1 MNRFTLSPRRT
12 TVGAFLAAT
21 VLSLVAGCG
30 SSEPEYLR
38 ISLPGNVPLELAK
51 TPGGLLF
58 GKTEVTQAQ
67 FDALLGKDRDPSD
80 VMGAD
85 LPVNNADAQS
95 VEAFLDALNALPETK
110 SAGLRFRLP
119 TESEWREAC
128 LAGGTGPFGRL
139 KNGKD
144 GTAEEMAN
152 AGFTAEQNSVR
163 DFFKKIGCGC
173 PSVDLFTESEIGR
186 RALAIGDEAFREY
199 AERELGHPLPPFKGA
214 LIMSNGE
221 WERFSP
227 NWHPDAGAIAV
238 LISQKIGDAPR
249 PVAAKSPNAWGL
261 YDMHGNVWELTS
273 TKDEDGRVVACGGAW
288 LSAHAEDC
296 GAGARE
302 TFHVEPKTIDDANAC
317 KMSDAAPMRPE
328 AMRCPELGF
337 RVCAERVQ

>member
-12 TVGAFLAAT
+12 TVGGLLAAMA
-21 VLSLVAGCG
+21 LSLVAGCG

-67 FDALLGKDRDPSD
+67 FDALLGKDRDPSLF
-80 VMGAD
+80 MGAD

-152 AGFTAEQNSVR
+152 AGFTAEQNSLREVLK
-163 DFFKKIGCGC
+163 FNFSC
-173 PSVDLFTESEIGR
+173 PDANLITESEIGR
-186 RALAIGDEAFREY
+186 RALAIGDEAVREY

-214 LIMSNGE
+214 LIMSHEE
-221 WERFSP
+221 WERVSP
-227 NWHPDAGAIAV
+227 NWNPDAGAIAGPFGMNGTAV
-238 LISQKIGDAPR
+238 NSDVAIDALLTL
-249 PVAAKSPNAWGL
+249 AAADSG
-261 YDMHGNVWELTS
+261 S
-273 TKDEDGRVVACGGAW
+273 TG
-288 LSAHAEDC
+288 
-296 GAGARE
+296 
-302 TFHVEPKTIDDANAC
+302 T
-317 KMSDAAPMRPE
+317 
-328 AMRCPELGF
+328 
-337 RVCAERVQ
+337 

>member
-85 LPVNNADAQS
+85 LPVNNADART
-95 VEAFLDALNALPETK
+95 VAAFLDALNALPETK

-139 KNGKD
+139 KNGKG

-152 AGFTAEQNSVR
+152 AGLTAEQKSLREVLKFNFS
-163 DFFKKIGCGC
+163 C
-173 PSVDLFTESEIGR
+173 PDANLITESEIGR
-186 RALAIGDEAFREY
+186 RALAIGDEAVREY

-214 LIMSNGE
+214 LIMSNEE
-221 WERFSP
+221 WERVSP
-227 NWHPDAGAIAV
+227 NWDPDAGAIAA

-302 TFHVEPKTIDDANAC
+302 TFDIEPSDDGAV
-317 KMSDAAPMRPE
+317 
-328 AMRCPELGF
+328 MRCPELGF

>member
-12 TVGAFLAAT
+12 TVGGLLAAMA
-21 VLSLVAGCG
+21 LSLVAGCG

-38 ISLPGNVPLELAK
+38 ISLPGNVLLELAK

-67 FDALLGKDRDPSD
+67 FDALLGKERDPSL

-85 LPVNNADAQS
+85 LPVNNADART
-95 VEAFLDALNALPETK
+95 VAAFLDALNALPETK

-152 AGFTAEQNSVR
+152 AGFTAEQNSLR
-163 DFFKKIGCGC
+163 DFFKKIGCGYL
-173 PSVDLFTESEIGR
+173 SVDSFTESEIGR
-186 RALAIGDEAFREY
+186 RALAIGDEAVREY
-199 AERELGHPLPPFKGA
+199 AERELGHPLSPFKGA
-214 LIMSNGE
+214 LIMSHEE
-221 WERFSP
+221 WERVSP
-227 NWHPDAGAIAV
+227 NWHPDAGAV
-238 LISQKIGDAPR
+238 FTLIGQKIGDAPR

-302 TFHVEPKTIDDANAC
+302 TFDIEPSDDGAV
-317 KMSDAAPMRPE
+317 
-328 AMRCPELGF
+328 MRCPELGF

>member
-1 MNRFTLSPRRT
+1 MNRFNISPRRT

-21 VLSLVAGCG
+21 MLSLVAGCG
-30 SSEPEYLR
+30 SSEPECLS

-67 FDALLGKDRDPSD
+67 FDALLGKDRDPSL

-128 LAGGTGPFGRL
+128 LAGGAGPFGRL
-139 KNGKD
+139 TNGKD
-144 GTAEEMAN
+144 GTAEELAN
-152 AGFTAEQNSVR
+152 AGFTAEQKSLR
-163 DFFKKIGCGC
+163 DFFENMYGC

-186 RALAIGDEAFREY
+186 RALAIGDEAFREWV
-199 AERELGHPLPPFKGA
+199 EGELGRPAPSFKNA
-214 LIMSNGE
+214 LIMDREES
-221 WERFSP
+221 ERLFP
-227 NWHPDAGAIAV
+227 GLVLDVGAIFS

-273 TKDEDGRVVACGGAW
+273 TKAEDGDSVACGGDW
-288 LSAHAEDC
+288 LRADAESC

-302 TFHVEPKTIDDANAC
+302 TFDVEPMT
-317 KMSDAAPMRPE
+317 SDGAV
-328 AMRCPELGF
+328 MRCPELGF
-337 RVCAERVQ
+337 RVCAERVR